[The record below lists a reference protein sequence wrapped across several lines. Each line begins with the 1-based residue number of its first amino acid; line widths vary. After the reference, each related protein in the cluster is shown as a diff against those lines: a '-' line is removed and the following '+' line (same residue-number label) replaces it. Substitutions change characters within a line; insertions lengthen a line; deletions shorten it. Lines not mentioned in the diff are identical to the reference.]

1 MKFLVLWRFE
11 IAGLR
16 QDVIGAI
23 GRMPD
28 YAAALLRQQKLVAR
42 YHIVGRHGGAWI
54 YDVSSNEELERLLA
68 MSPVYNFAHY
78 EVLPLAE
85 MESPLAVMRP
95 PENVADRTA

>member
-16 QDVIGAI
+16 SDVIGGLA
-23 GRMPD
+23 RMPD
-28 YAAALLRQQKLVAR
+28 YAAGLIKQKKLVSR

-54 YDVSSNEELERLLA
+54 YDVDSNEELERLLA
-68 MSPVYNFAHY
+68 MSPVYNAAHY

-85 MESPLAVMRP
+85 METPTTVMRP
-95 PENVADRTA
+95 GG